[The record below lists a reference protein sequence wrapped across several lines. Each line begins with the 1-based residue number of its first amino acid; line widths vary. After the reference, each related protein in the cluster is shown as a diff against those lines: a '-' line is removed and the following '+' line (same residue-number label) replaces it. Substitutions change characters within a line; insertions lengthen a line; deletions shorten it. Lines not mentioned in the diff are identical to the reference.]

1 MSPEHQSESNL
12 KGRMAEQLVY
22 DLLRQSG
29 NEVYRIGMEFSLPE
43 NERVRTALSKSA
55 LVGDRIRSTPDF
67 LVIDKLG
74 TAHLVEVKFRW
85 NPEGHETD
93 YKRIE
98 RVRTA
103 WPETLIVFV
112 NCSERPYVRVSKY
125 PFLDENN
132 DVVSESIEKFKQF
145 RVTKKILQ
153 ETEALVE
160 KYLKPTLKTQ

>member
-22 DLLRQSG
+22 DLLRRCG
-29 NEVYRIGMEFSLPE
+29 NEVYRIGIEFSLPE
-43 NERVRTALSKSA
+43 NERVRAALLKTP
-55 LVGDRIRSTPDF
+55 LVGDRLRSTPDF
-67 LVIDKLG
+67 LAIDKLG
-74 TAHLVEVKFRW
+74 MAHLIEVKFRW

-103 WPETLIVFV
+103 WPETLMVFV
-112 NCSERPYVRVSKY
+112 NCSEKPYVRVSRY

-132 DVVSESIEKFKQF
+132 DVVSVSIETFKPL
-145 RVTKKILQ
+145 RATKKILQ
-153 ETEALVE
+153 ETDALIE
-160 KYLKPTLKTQ
+160 KYLKPTLKK

>member
-1 MSPEHQSESNL
+1 
-12 KGRMAEQLVY
+12 MAEQLVH

-43 NERVRTALSKSA
+43 NERVRQSLVKTP
-55 LVGDRIRSTPDF
+55 LVGDRIRTTPDF

-74 TAHLVEVKFRW
+74 TAHLIEVKFRW

-98 RVRTA
+98 RIRTA

-112 NCSERPYVRVSKY
+112 NCLDRPFVRVSKY

-132 DVVSESIEKFKQF
+132 DVVSESIEQFKQF
-145 RVTKKILQ
+145 SIAKNVLQ

-160 KYLKPTLKTQ
+160 KYLKPTLKTE

>member
-1 MSPEHQSESNL
+1 MSSEHQSESNL

-29 NEVYRIGMEFSLPE
+29 NETYRIGMEFSLPE
-43 NERVRTALSKSA
+43 NERVRAALVKTP
-55 LVGDRIRSTPDF
+55 LVGDRIRTTPDF

-85 NPEGHETD
+85 NPQGHETD

-98 RVRTA
+98 RVRIA

-112 NCSERPYVRVSKY
+112 NCSEKPYVRASKY
-125 PFLDENN
+125 PFLDDNN
-132 DVVSESIEKFKQF
+132 DVVSESIEKFRQF
-145 RVTKKILQ
+145 RVSKKALQ
-153 ETEALVE
+153 ETESLVE
-160 KYLKPTLKTQ
+160 RYLKPTLKQ

>member
-22 DLLRQSG
+22 DLLRRCG
-29 NEVYRIGMEFSLPE
+29 NEVYRIGIEFSLPE
-43 NERVRTALSKSA
+43 NERVRAALLKTP
-55 LVGDRIRSTPDF
+55 LVGDRLRSTPDF
-67 LVIDKLG
+67 LAIDKLG
-74 TAHLVEVKFRW
+74 TAHLIEVKFRW

-103 WPETLIVFV
+103 WPETLMVFV
-112 NCSERPYVRVSKY
+112 NCSEKPYVRVSRY

-132 DVVSESIEKFKQF
+132 DVVSVSIETFKPL
-145 RVTKKILQ
+145 RATKKILQ
-153 ETEALVE
+153 ETDALIE
-160 KYLKPTLKTQ
+160 KYLKPTLKR